1 MPTYCA
7 LSFSHFDSSE
17 MHIASIYVD
26 HRTPEYLHSKEKT
39 EAHEYFE
46 EYSSF
51 LEINC
56 SEYHSSKISY
66 TRIDKRID
74 SLLDICKTLKNFF
87 ILISEKDYE
96 VGFGS
101 SGILFS
107 KEQRLFINE
116 SAEYRNLISYL
127 KSRMHIT
134 KFINS
139 TNTEY
144 KLKNALVVYLEL
156 NGVSLKIMSNCEKME
171 ENNDRMV
178 LGQGISRDFMLF
190 DGENSLFTTINR
202 TSTKNGQSKLRSEV
216 GSPLKN
222 KTLISQRRCFLR
234 SFQNAAFIPEIQKM
248 LRSIRPYQPMRTEIE
263 IKLDP
268 SSSLILGKSQNEK
281 SIYSRRSLDETSIG
295 RYKSLVRRTAD
306 LFANISAFDRISNYF
321 RYQFKDKS
329 LPSEIED
336 LLVVLNRAEIKEI
349 KSILNESIS
358 QNFNC
363 KGFLDDELS
372 QVIRSKLDEYLDLSR
387 SIYFKRLKECQQLIL
402 KITENS
408 EMEIH
413 RTEQHEICIRQDI
426 KALKTQKTN
435 EDFESDKRFLE
446 FSEKKTQTPLR
457 DVSNKS
463 KHVAKRCK
471 KRSSF
476 DLTENKTKAEFSFE
490 RNARKFNGLTRKL
503 CDKIKANRNTIYKIK
518 TTKNYIL
525 YTNNKI
531 KALNEIIKDSLNQ
544 VIEIQGKI
552 CKSILL
558 RLEKYD
564 NVLNQVFDKI
574 GELDVCVGMAISISD
589 WHKKQGD
596 SGSKKWAMNTN
607 DNNRFLDDFTI
618 RNALNLLIK
627 DSIKTQYSFDR
638 SSVKL
643 ITGPNMC
650 GKTAYLRNLAH
661 LIILS
666 QIGYL
671 VPCEYM
677 KIPVFDEL
685 YYISTRDDIVELD
698 YNLRA
703 RLYLNGS
710 EYRTPKVLVLIDEV
724 QCCTKIQMALIG
736 VLEKAKILS
745 LFVSHNLQIIEYC
758 KKEKYEIYTFEDFRM
773 REGISNL
780 KNSFEICQNI
790 LPAEIIEKMKKAASE
805 NSKGPSDK

>member
-26 HRTPEYLHSKEKT
+26 HKTPEYLRSKERT
-39 EAHEYFE
+39 EVHEYFE

-56 SEYHSSKISY
+56 SEYHSSKISC
-66 TRIDKRID
+66 TKIDKRID

-96 VGFGS
+96 MGFGS

-107 KEQRLFINE
+107 KEQLLFIKE
-116 SAEYRNLISYL
+116 SSEYRNLIDCL

-156 NGVSLKIMSNCEKME
+156 NGASLKIISDSEKME

-190 DGENSLFTTINR
+190 DGENSLFNTINR
-202 TSTKNGQSKLRSEV
+202 TSTKNGQAKLRSEI
-216 GSPLKN
+216 GSPFKN
-222 KTLISQRRCFLR
+222 KTLISRRRDFLR
-234 SFQNAAFIPEIQKM
+234 SFQNAAFIPELQKM
-248 LRSIRPYQPMRTEIE
+248 LRSIRPYQPMRTEVE

-306 LFANISAFDRISNYF
+306 LFTNISIFDKISNYF
-321 RYQFKDKS
+321 KHQFKDKS
-329 LPSEIED
+329 LPSEIND
-336 LLVVLNRAEIKEI
+336 LLVLLNSAEINEI
-349 KSILNESIS
+349 KSILNEFIN

-372 QVIRSKLDEYLDLSR
+372 LVIRSKLDGYLDLSR

-402 KITENS
+402 KIIENS

-413 RTEQHEICIRQDI
+413 RTEQHEICIKQDR

-435 EDFESDKRFLE
+435 ENCESG
-446 FSEKKTQTPLR
+446 KTQTPLR
-457 DVSNKS
+457 DVSNRS
-463 KHVAKRCK
+463 KHAAKKNR
-471 KRSSF
+471 KRSAF
-476 DLTENKTKAEFSFE
+476 DLTENKTEAKFSSE
-490 RNARKFNGLTRKL
+490 RKHCKFNGATKKL
-503 CDKIKANRNTIYKIK
+503 CDKIKANKNTIYKIK
-518 TTKNYIL
+518 TTKNYAL

-531 KALNEIIKDSLNQ
+531 KTLNEVISDSLNQ
-544 VIEIQGKI
+544 IIEIQGKI

-564 NVLNQVFDKI
+564 NVLNQAFDEI
-574 GELDVCVGMAISISD
+574 GELDICVGMIISIND
-589 WHKKQGD
+589 WHKKQARDGL
-596 SGSKKWAMNTN
+596 KKWAMNTN
-607 DNNRFLDDFTI
+607 DNNRFLEDFTI

-638 SSVKL
+638 SNVKL

-677 KIPVFDEL
+677 KIPIFDEL

-698 YNLRA
+698 CNLRA
-703 RLYLNGS
+703 RPCLNES
-710 EYRTPKVLVLIDEV
+710 EYRTPRVLVLIDEV
-724 QCCTKIQMALIG
+724 QCSTKIQMALIRI
-736 VLEKAKILS
+736 LERAKILS
-745 LFVSHNLQIIEYC
+745 LFVSHNLKMIEYC
-758 KKEKYEIYTFEDFRM
+758 KREKYEIYTFEDFRM
-773 REGISNL
+773 REGTSKL

-790 LPAEIIEKMKKAASE
+790 LPAEIIEKMKKTVSE
-805 NSKGPSDK
+805 NSKIPSDII